1 MKWIDNHVVQFSCV
15 YFFFRI
21 SGIFLLSSLTFLLVI
36 FVNSII
42 IIKLGNVS
50 HVSVP
55 VCVRVRASTKIFFFN
70 CSFQETTRKIFRIN
84 QTNDYFSFCFCPPH
98 LSFGWVVRPI
108 GKKSKINSGI
118 PELCCWN
125 FVGFWEKESAS
136 FGWKFVFQH
145 FSFLFTSKETDFERP
160 VVTVD
165 CCVSV
170 CVCVCWRG
178 VKIAGNLKIINFA
191 VASPKERKTR
201 RFLHLVDLLCTGHR
215 PLGHAHTHFTNTLR
229 SCLSTLWP
237 VLVSIFFPVW
247 GKNIKKK
254 TR

>member
-1 MKWIDNHVVQFSCV
+1 MKRIDNHVVQFSCV
-15 YFFFRI
+15 YFFFFRI

-170 CVCVCWRG
+170 CVCV
-178 VKIAGNLKIINFA
+178 
-191 VASPKERKTR
+191 EEE
-201 RFLHLVDLLCTGHR
+201 
-215 PLGHAHTHFTNTLR
+215 
-229 SCLSTLWP
+229 
-237 VLVSIFFPVW
+237 
-247 GKNIKKK
+247 
-254 TR
+254 